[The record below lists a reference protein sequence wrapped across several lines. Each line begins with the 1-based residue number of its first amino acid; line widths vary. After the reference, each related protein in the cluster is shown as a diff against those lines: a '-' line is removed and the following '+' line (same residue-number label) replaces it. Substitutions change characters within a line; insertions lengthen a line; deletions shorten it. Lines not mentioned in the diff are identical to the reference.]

1 MNHDKPAQ
9 QPGEDPV
16 RAHVFDGIAEYDRR
30 LPNWWLVTLY
40 ASIVFAIL
48 YWMVTQHFSRAN
60 DETRMAAEMQRI
72 EAAKMAA
79 SANAPD
85 DATLWKMSRNPVF
98 VEAGRATFMSTCAS
112 CHNAALTGGIGP
124 NLVDNEWIHG
134 GKPTDLVHTV
144 TEGVLAKGM
153 PNWGPVLGGKKVS
166 EVVAFILSHHQE
178 PAQ

>member
-1 MNHDKPAQ
+1 MNPNKPDQ
-9 QPGEDPV
+9 QPGEDPI
-16 RAHVFDGIAEYDRR
+16 REHVFDGIAEYDRR

-48 YWMVTQHFSRAN
+48 YWMVTQHFSRST

-85 DATLWKMSRNPVF
+85 DATLWKMSRNAVF
-98 VEAGRATFMSTCAS
+98 VDAGRATFQSTCAS

-124 NLVDNEWIHG
+124 NLVDTVWIHG
-134 GKPTDLVHTV
+134 SKPTDVEKTV

-166 EVVAFILSHHQE
+166 EVVAFILSHHAE
-178 PAQ
+178 P